1 MHLSTAAPAATQEA
15 VPDPRRAALANLAIN
30 VVAPVALF
38 YGLRAG
44 GVDQWAAVTLGVI
57 PPTAYTA
64 WTIATRRRV
73 DALALF
79 TIGILAISVAVSFL
93 TGSPRFVLAKD
104 GWVTGIIG
112 LGLCATLLRTPFY
125 LQMARAMTTGAARE
139 RIEISWARSATFRR
153 AVRLASL
160 IWGVGLVAD
169 AVVRVVLAYTLP
181 VDQVPLINGLQ
192 YVVVF
197 VVLEVSSLRA
207 VRNSRTRAK
216 VAAEAGLELQ

>member
-1 MHLSTAAPAATQEA
+1 MHTSTAVPAPTAEA

-30 VVAPVALF
+30 VVAPIALF

-44 GVDQWAAVTLGVI
+44 GVDQWAAVTLGVL

-64 WTIATRRRV
+64 WTVVTRRRV

-79 TIGILAISVAVSFL
+79 TIGVLVISVAVSFL

-104 GWVTGIIG
+104 GWVTGVIG

-125 LQMARAMTTGAARE
+125 LQMARAMTTGAVRE
-139 RIEISWARSATFRR
+139 RLEISWARSATFRR

-160 IWGVGLVAD
+160 IWGVGLIAD

-181 VDQVPLINGLQ
+181 VDQVPLINGVQ
-192 YVVVF
+192 YIVVF

-216 VAAEAGLELQ
+216 VAAEAGLEP